1 MTRSMKLPTEEKS
14 GNFPVKREINYKP
27 MSTVQFTFQLIPP
40 PKITDLNF
48 SYRPEILVEAG

>member
-1 MTRSMKLPTEEKS
+1 MKLPTEEKS